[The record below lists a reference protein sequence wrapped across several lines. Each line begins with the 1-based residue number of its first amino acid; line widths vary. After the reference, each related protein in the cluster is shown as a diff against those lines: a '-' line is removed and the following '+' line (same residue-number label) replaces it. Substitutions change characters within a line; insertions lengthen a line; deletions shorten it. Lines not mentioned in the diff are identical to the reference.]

1 MQAAE
6 LRNDPFRRITVVP
19 FTGVFG
25 AEISGV
31 DLNNLDDET
40 VAEIR
45 EALLRYS
52 VVFFHGQDF
61 TPDAQAAFGRR
72 FGVLNRHPYVKPM
85 DGYPDVFRIVKEPTD
100 KHHFGSGWHTDL
112 AYAENP
118 ALGTILYGVDVPVA
132 GGDTM
137 FASHYAAYDAL
148 TDGMKAMLA
157 DVKAVYTNAHTYG
170 KDAARFKTGVSKAM
184 SVQPA
189 AVKEVAHPVIRTHPE
204 TGRKGL
210 YLSPIHFSRF
220 EGMTPEQSK
229 PLFDTLVA
237 HATQPEF
244 TCRFRWKNGSVAM
257 WDNRCTMHF
266 AINDF
271 SGVGRTM
278 QRVTLEGDR
287 PV

>member
-1 MQAAE
+1 MVTWGCRYPGLWRQDMQAAE

-85 DGYPDVFRIVKEPTD
+85 DGYPEVFRIVKEPTD

-112 AYAENP
+112 AYTETP
-118 ALGTILYGVDVPVA
+118 ALATILYGV
-132 GGDTM
+132 
-137 FASHYAAYDAL
+137 
-148 TDGMKAMLA
+148 
-157 DVKAVYTNAHTYG
+157 
-170 KDAARFKTGVSKAM
+170 
-184 SVQPA
+184 
-189 AVKEVAHPVIRTHPE
+189 
-204 TGRKGL
+204 
-210 YLSPIHFSRF
+210 
-220 EGMTPEQSK
+220 
-229 PLFDTLVA
+229 
-237 HATQPEF
+237 
-244 TCRFRWKNGSVAM
+244 
-257 WDNRCTMHF
+257 
-266 AINDF
+266 
-271 SGVGRTM
+271 
-278 QRVTLEGDR
+278 
-287 PV
+287 